1 MKEFRE
7 RLKIMMESMV
17 GRVVTP
23 GDVVAITGLPRYE
36 VLATFHV
43 LETLGIIELIHG
55 KGNYRIYKLT
65 GLGLK
70 LLKAL
75 DSAESLT
82 LELAEGKVPSSEGAE
97 MAEAEAGD

>member
-1 MKEFRE
+1 MSEK
-7 RLKIMMESMV
+7 KIMMESMV

-23 GDVVAITGLPRYE
+23 GDVVSITGLPRYE

-65 GLGLK
+65 SLGMK

-75 DSAESLT
+75 
-82 LELAEGKVPSSEGAE
+82 EGAHTVSIE
-97 MAEAEAGD
+97 LNTEEIPASESVEVAEAGSGD